1 MKSPTEFDA
10 ENIFTRSGARRNR
23 RVRKHRE
30 LTHRQREV
38 FSEAMGLFYDGVPVE
53 TLVNLIR
60 MGVAK

>member
-10 ENIFTRSGARRNR
+10 ESIFARSGARRNR
-23 RVRKHRE
+23 RVRKPRK
-30 LTHRQREV
+30 LTRRQREV